1 MGVLARNRWA
11 QTALA
16 LPLLAIGVAFFVQ
29 LVFEVTATPGV
40 AGHHDFLAF
49 HAAAQLVSGG
59 SAPGHLYDAGSITAI
74 ERRVISAP
82 VGAAGYMPYLTPPFG
97 AAIQAPLGLLS
108 EPTARVVWLV
118 VSLPLALLCCWLA
131 TVGMPL
137 RSRLLGMACLA
148 GTFPFFQAFV
158 EGQWS
163 FVMLAGSLCALLAA
177 RAHRPGLAG
186 IGLAALALKPPLLIP
201 VLVVLLCMRAWRT
214 LATCVAAVAVV
225 LVVTLPFTGWST
237 QIEYAGFL
245 VAVVGSHLDGAGAAG
260 AAAWHGGISGME
272 AVNGL
277 VAGYVGQRNVAVLDA
292 FTVIGVSAV
301 VARWARVAWRVRPTL
316 DSPRAV
322 WTVVAGITAAMLTD
336 LHLYPQDCVLLL
348 VALPLLT
355 GRVAVENRLMVVLGT
370 ALLLDASWLDQLAV
384 TPHVFTW
391 LLGGLFLWSCAR
403 ATGVGERSGGPMRRR
418 ATVSA
423 VR

>member
-1 MGVLARNRWA
+1 MGLRTRIRPVQACLVLLLLAGGA
-11 QTALA
+11 VLFTQLA
-16 LPLLAIGVAFFVQ
+16 L
-29 LVFEVTATPGV
+29 EVIATPGV

-59 SAPGHLYDAGSITAI
+59 TAAGHLYDAASITAI
-74 ERRVISAP
+74 ERHVIAAP

-108 EPTARVVWLV
+108 EPVARVIWLLV
-118 VSLPLALLCCWLA
+118 NIPLALLCGWLA
-131 TVGMPL
+131 TADLPWRTRVL
-137 RSRLLGMACLA
+137 ATACLA

-163 FVMLAGSLCALLAA
+163 FVMLAGCLGAVLAA
-177 RAHRPGLAG
+177 RSHRPAWAGLGLAV
-186 IGLAALALKPPLLIP
+186 LALKPPLLIP

-214 LATCVAAVAVV
+214 LATCLAAVSLVF
-225 LVVTLPFTGWST
+225 VVTLPLVGWST
-237 QIEYAGFL
+237 ELEYAGFL

-277 VAGYVGQRNVAVLDA
+277 VAGYVGQQNVAVLDVL
-292 FTVIGVSAV
+292 TVAGVAAV
-301 VARWARVAWRVRPTL
+301 VARWVWIAWHVRPTVH
-316 DSPRAV
+316 DPRGRWV
-322 WTVVAGITAAMLTD
+322 VVAGIAAAMLTD

-355 GRVAVENRLMVVLGT
+355 TSVTAEWRLPVVLGV
-370 ALLLDASWLDQLAV
+370 AVFLDAAWLDQLPV

-391 LLGGLFLWSCAR
+391 LLAGAFLWACAKAMR
-403 ATGVGERSGGPMRRR
+403 AGAPAGHTIHSR

-423 VR
+423 HP